1 MEAVVANLKQI
12 LTVKLLNTY
21 INEEIRAPDNIIRVS
36 KEHLYQPPNEAAT
49 ATEPATNPAA
59 AAIAANPLAPMKGTS
74 VPSVGARAPNPAAM
88 AGAAK
93 PVGSKR
99 TRAYESPGVVC
110 PSDAKMLSISLD
122 ILSGMQSYPQ

>member
-1 MEAVVANLKQI
+1 MEVTVANLKQI
-12 LTVKLLNTY
+12 LTVIY
-21 INEEIRAPDNIIRVS
+21 NEEIRAPDNIIRVP

-49 ATEPATNPAA
+49 ATEPATDPAA

-99 TRAYESPGVVC
+99 IRAYESPGVVC
-110 PSDAKMLSISLD
+110 PNDAKMFSISLD
-122 ILSGMQSYPQ
+122 T